1 VHVPQLKSPR
11 FSYEAWQ
18 SQLRMVYLLELQL
31 LDYFYELND
40 EFVNVDFALS
50 QDAILIFDPMTIV
63 SVGDFVILNLLTIF
77 NNKGLVKIRA

>member
-1 VHVPQLKSPR
+1 
-11 FSYEAWQ
+11 
-18 SQLRMVYLLELQL
+18 MVYLLELQL

-50 QDAILIFDPMTIV
+50 QDAKLISDPMTIV

-77 NNKGLVKIRA
+77 DNKGLVKIRA